1 MSRSLGADKCPV
13 CNTQLLG
20 MASMSAATI
29 PFSSIANFS
38 GMVKTYFVLKVPPL
52 SFAKIIGFILRI
64 GKGMPLG
71 LPTLFAI

>member
-1 MSRSLGADKCPV
+1 
-13 CNTQLLG
+13 
-20 MASMSAATI
+20 
-29 PFSSIANFS
+29 
-38 GMVKTYFVLKVPPL
+38 MVKTYFVLKVPPL